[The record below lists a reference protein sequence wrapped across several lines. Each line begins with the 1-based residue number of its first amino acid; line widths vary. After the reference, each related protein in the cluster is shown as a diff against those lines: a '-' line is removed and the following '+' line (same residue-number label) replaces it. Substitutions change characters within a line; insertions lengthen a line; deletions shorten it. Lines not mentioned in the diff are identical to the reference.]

1 MGVIYTATTLTPS
14 KEELLTAWLPTQP
27 WYARPGRE
35 PELTKVGGFRVDD
48 PANEVGIEF
57 MAVTDGSGDQAI
69 TYHAALTYR
78 GSPCQDTAAELI
90 GTTEHGVL
98 GRRWAYDGT
107 RDLVLI
113 AQLVALIQGDAPAQA
128 QSKSHTL
135 DPTVISRPV
144 TGERLTVA
152 SSAVAADGPDG
163 TDLRVTTA
171 DAGGGPAGDL
181 LVRINR
187 VLRPVSGSAD
197 GDLGQPGVSATWRL
211 PDSGRVRGVFA
222 TARLA

>member
-14 KEELLTAWLPTQP
+14 KEELLTTWLPAQP

-35 PELTKVGGFRVDD
+35 PELTRVGGFRVDD

-78 GSPCQDTAAELI
+78 GGPCQDPAAELI

-98 GRRWAYDGT
+98 GRRWAYDGS
-107 RDLVLI
+107 RDPVLI

-128 QSKSHTL
+128 QSKSYTL

-144 TGERLTVA
+144 TGGHLTVTG
-152 SSAVAADGPDG
+152 SEVVADG
-163 TDLRVTTA
+163 TDGTDIRVRA
-171 DAGGGPAGDL
+171 AGPGGAPAGDL
-181 LVRINR
+181 LVRVNR

-197 GDLGQPGVSATWRL
+197 GDPGQPGVSATWRL
-211 PDSGRVRGVFA
+211 PDGGRVRGVFA

>member
-14 KEELLTAWLPTQP
+14 KEELLTTWLPTQP
-27 WYARPGRE
+27 WYVWPGRE

-78 GSPCQDTAAELI
+78 GGPCQDTAAELI

-113 AQLVALIQGDAPAQA
+113 TQLVAL
-128 QSKSHTL
+128 
-135 DPTVISRPV
+135 SRRCARP
-144 TGERLTVA
+144 GPEQEPHA
-152 SSAVAADGPDG
+152 GSDGHQ
-163 TDLRVTTA
+163 
-171 DAGGGPAGDL
+171 PAGDG
-181 LVRINR
+181 R
-187 VLRPVSGSAD
+187 A
-197 GDLGQPGVSATWRL
+197 
-211 PDSGRVRGVFA
+211 PDSRGLGSGR
-222 TARLA
+222 